1 MHYTVEHKDNIVIFE
16 IKNKTVESN
25 VSAELKAKMLIIA
38 QPDIDALIINMSAVE
53 AIDSSGLGALLLAN
67 RQLSEHAIPIVLV
80 GVREF
85 VRSLMSMTKIDEV
98 FDFFD
103 TVDEAIAAI
112 EEEYEEEE

>member
-1 MHYTVEHKDNIVIFE
+1 MHYTIEHKDNIVIFD
-16 IKNKTVESN
+16 IKNKTIESN
-25 VSAELKAKMLIIA
+25 ISSDLKAKMLIIA
-38 QPDIDALIINMSAVE
+38 QPDIDALIINLSDVE

-67 RQLSEHAIPIVLV
+67 RQLHEHEIPVILV

-103 TVDEAIAAI
+103 TVDDAINALESD
-112 EEEYEEEE
+112 EEDE

>member
-1 MHYTVEHKDNIVIFE
+1 MHYTIEHKDNIVIFD
-16 IKNKTVESN
+16 IKNKTIESN
-25 VSAELKAKMLIIA
+25 ISSDLKAKMLIIA
-38 QPDIDALIINMSAVE
+38 QPDIDALIINLSEVE

-67 RQLSEHAIPIVLV
+67 RQLSEHEIPVILV

-103 TVDEAIAAI
+103 TVDEAINALESDED
-112 EEEYEEEE
+112 EE

>member
-1 MHYTVEHKDNIVIFE
+1 MNYTIENKDNVVIFKLE
-16 IKNKTVESN
+16 NQTVESS

-38 QPDIDALIINMSAVE
+38 QNDIDALIIDLSKVE

-67 RQLSEHAIPIVLV
+67 RQLKENEIPVILV

-98 FDFFD
+98 FIFFD
-103 TVDEAIAAI
+103 SIDEAIGAL
-112 EEEYEEEE
+112 EEEE

>member
-1 MHYTVEHKDNIVIFE
+1 MHYTIEHKDNIVIFD
-16 IKNKTVESN
+16 IKNKTIESN
-25 VSAELKAKMLIIA
+25 VSSDLKAKMLILA
-38 QPDIDALIINMSAVE
+38 QPDIDALIINLSEVD

-67 RQLSEHAIPIVLV
+67 RQLSEHEIPVILV

-103 TVDEAIAAI
+103 TVDDAINALESD
-112 EEEYEEEE
+112 EEE